1 MSIKK
6 LRAQIFYLQIFS
18 GRWFPKFSRQAK
30 KKIHNIA
37 SVDFTLMSL
46 LQYLDIFLE
55 SFKKGVHKN
64 FTKSTENHL
73 SWSPL
78 CNKAAGWMSATLL
91 NRISGTRAFCEFSE
105 IFKNIYFANAGV
117 DKFLSRHPNFWR
129 RNFTCAP
136 NRAL

>member
-1 MSIKK
+1 
-6 LRAQIFYLQIFS
+6 
-18 GRWFPKFSRQAK
+18 
-30 KKIHNIA
+30 
-37 SVDFTLMSL
+37 MSL

-73 SWSPL
+73 NWGPL

-91 NRISGTRAFCEFSE
+91 NRDSGTRAFCEFSE

-117 DKFLSRHPNFWR
+117 DKFVSRHPNFWM

-136 NRAL
+136 NRALKKWVLKTKV